1 MDWLLEIIKVIFSS
15 IFDLARRAVV
25 RDKSRP
31 RWFNHFLVG
40 SYYLLPS
47 LILSSVFISWKITLI
62 AGGGLV
68 GSLLAG
74 AATEGDDIGS
84 R

>member
-31 RWFNHFLVG
+31 RWFNHFLAG

-47 LILSSVFISWKITLI
+47 LILSSVF
-62 AGGGLV
+62 
-68 GSLLAG
+68 
-74 AATEGDDIGS
+74 
-84 R
+84 